1 MVPQSGPHQR
11 DKGAGLLYTCI
22 GPPVAMGCPHAD
34 VKSPSMASKGIP
46 RANLKNW
53 VQQHIVSRQPRGA
66 VVEDPVKDAGTNSI
80 RDIILNRVL
89 SLNPCVPSRILSS

>member
-53 VQQHIVSRQPRGA
+53 VQQHIVSRQPSWRCEGRPC
-66 VVEDPVKDAGTNSI
+66 EGCWYQQHPRHHPKQS
-80 RDIILNRVL
+80 
-89 SLNPCVPSRILSS
+89 SLP